1 MKRHLMLIIN
11 LFTFIFIVPFL
22 IFLYVTTGLIIGLA
36 FDLDSYL
43 ILGSEAVAHPRI
55 KHIVMLPPIK
65 PAPVVTEVEPAQVV
79 IPATPIES
87 DPEPQEFAAVE
98 TAASSTS
105 SQSTEETAVASIS
118 SQGTEET
125 AIASISTPAEDL
137 AVDEAPTEIIT
148 VESASLEIVAESETP
163 TVASPTLEEADS
175 VENTATPQNDTP
187 MPVENLTSDQ
197 ESVEPEPV
205 EPEIVEVVEETPPVP
220 SPAEDVGQT
229 EVAALPQIDPPAP
242 PTPAEPATVP
252 DASYFDK
259 LLDQVKQ

>member
-22 IFLYVTTGLIIGLA
+22 IFFYVITGLVIGLA

-43 ILGSEAVAHPRI
+43 IPDSEATAHPRI

-65 PAPVVTEVEPAQVV
+65 LAPVVTEVEPAQVS

-98 TAASSTS
+98 TAASST
-105 SQSTEETAVASIS
+105 S

-148 VESASLEIVAESETP
+148 VEPASLEIVAESETP
-163 TVASPTLEEADS
+163 TVAAPIVEEADS

-205 EPEIVEVVEETPPVP
+205 EPEIVEVAEETTLPV
-220 SPAEDVGQT
+220 SSSVAETEQT
-229 EVAALPQIDPPAP
+229 EIAAPPQDDP
-242 PTPAEPATVP
+242 PTPSEPAP

-259 LLDQVKQ
+259 LLDRVKQ